1 MRKRVFILLGVLLFL
16 TACSEK
22 SQFFVPDVQKL
33 SAVMHTKKGQLYS
46 SLQIKASITATY
58 LNASTKKFK
67 KSPNETFLISLFIDG
82 DSNTEKSGLF
92 NESYIL
98 TLNDKKAINIKKL
111 KYEDDL
117 IKIAPVR
124 NRWSSYYLVEFK
136 KEDSGKLKMEFKNED
151 YGTSI
156 LEYSKEFL

>member
-16 TACSEK
+16 TACSKK
-22 SQFFVPDVQKL
+22 SPFFTSDAKEL

-46 SLQIKASITATY
+46 SLQIKASIVATY
-58 LNASTKKFK
+58 LNASTKEFK
-67 KSPNETFLISLFIDG
+67 KSSNEMFLISLFIDD
-82 DSNTEKSGLF
+82 DSNTKKSGLF
-92 NESYIL
+92 NKAYTL
-98 TLNDKKAINIKKL
+98 TLNGKKAIDIKKL

-117 IKIAPVR
+117 IKIAPIK

-136 KEDSGKLKMEFKNED
+136 KDDSEKLKMEYKNED
-151 YGTSI
+151 YGVTV

>member
-1 MRKRVFILLGVLLFL
+1 MKKRVFIFLGVLLFL
-16 TACSEK
+16 TACSKK
-22 SQFFVPDVQKL
+22 SHFFTPDAGEL

-58 LNASTKKFK
+58 LNAATKKFK
-67 KSPNETFLISLFIDG
+67 KSPNEMFLVSLFIDA
-82 DSNTEKSGLF
+82 DSTEKSGLF
-92 NESYIL
+92 NESYTL
-98 TLNDKKAINIKKL
+98 TLNSKKAVNIKKL

-117 IKIAPVR
+117 IKIAPIR

-136 KEDSGKLKMEFKNED
+136 KDDSEKLKMIYKNED
-151 YGTSI
+151 YGVTV